1 MFKTAGAA
9 KSCTYLINAVG
20 PITCKDLALS
30 YNYIQNDFRN
40 VNWNRDI
47 FIIDSEGLNSIRSET
62 AWLKQALI
70 AMLPVNTITIYVA
83 KSTNKADLDQFMKY
97 LRLVR
102 VISGIKIHHGLGYID
117 NQEKFDGSNVVQ
129 QLLDRIRTFIK
140 SS

>member
-1 MFKTAGAA
+1 
-9 KSCTYLINAVG
+9 
-20 PITCKDLALS
+20 
-30 YNYIQNDFRN
+30 
-40 VNWNRDI
+40 
-47 FIIDSEGLNSIRSET
+47 
-62 AWLKQALI
+62 
-70 AMLPVNTITIYVA
+70 MLPVNTITIYVA

-102 VISGIKIHHGLGYID
+102 VIGGIKIHHGLGYID